1 MKKVG
6 VTRIDEDLGREICRR
21 ENLQILLT
29 GYLERV
35 GGVFQITVQATN
47 PVDGNLLFAE
57 RERFDRKEQFF
68 EKADELAKKVR
79 RDLGESLT
87 RIEATSRPL
96 AKVTTSSLDA
106 LQLYSRGKDA
116 MDQGKLEQVQVPVQA
131 ALRLDPE
138 FAMAHML
145 LGDYFFSIV
154 GKNQKGLEEYQRAY
168 DLRQEVTDRER
179 LWVEASFFSAQEH
192 YEDALQSLA
201 MLVSFYPDDLD
212 AHVALADTYDSVARP
227 DKAIEELRQVLRI
240 NPQSVTAC
248 ARLVLYLARSN
259 ADQEALNIYEDARHR
274 GLDSSELSRGAGFAY
289 LGLGKMAEAR
299 KQFEKVEQSGES
311 YKDLGE
317 FSLAKV
323 DIYEGKLAS
332 ARARLAAIVQRDQS
346 TQSKG
351 LQPVCHSLLGRIYLL
366 LEQPI
371 LARHQADEIL
381 AVPSAYL
388 QVIDMVSAG
397 ILYAR
402 IGALKEAEG
411 IVRRL
416 ERVSSQAP
424 TAWNKR
430 AVLEMQAEI
439 ASAQGS
445 FQRSLD
451 LFADAGRAFPQAS
464 DHVRRGLLYE
474 KHSDWLHAAEQ
485 WPEVVNAKG
494 EILELEFPA
503 DLALAYLHLARA
515 RFKLGDQSGAR
526 KNYEEFLE
534 IWRGGDNL
542 RQRSEAATELRAL
555 LQESKKQGT

>member
-1 MKKVG
+1 
-6 VTRIDEDLGREICRR
+6 
-21 ENLQILLT
+21 
-29 GYLERV
+29 
-35 GGVFQITVQATN
+35 
-47 PVDGNLLFAE
+47 
-57 RERFDRKEQFF
+57 
-68 EKADELAKKVR
+68 
-79 RDLGESLT
+79 
-87 RIEATSRPL
+87 
-96 AKVTTSSLDA
+96 
-106 LQLYSRGKDA
+106 
-116 MDQGKLEQVQVPVQA
+116 
-131 ALRLDPE
+131 
-138 FAMAHML
+138 
-145 LGDYFFSIV
+145 
-154 GKNQKGLEEYQRAY
+154 
-168 DLRQEVTDRER
+168 
-179 LWVEASFFSAQEH
+179 
-192 YEDALQSLA
+192 

-212 AHVALADTYDSVARP
+212 AHVALADTYDSVARL

-274 GLDSSELSRGAGFAY
+274 GLDLSELSRGAGFAY

-299 KQFEKVEQSGES
+299 EQFEKVEQSGES

-332 ARARLAAIVQRDQS
+332 ASARLAAIVQRDQS

-416 ERVSSQAP
+416 ERVSAQAP

-515 RFKLGDQSGAR
+515 RFKLGDESGAR